1 MLYDFTK
8 FDLAGK
14 ICAVVTRWIMSAKNI
29 AIGALAV
36 FMLAVAGLTLGG
48 RHLLQGLE
56 QADATISY
64 LDLARQS
71 TQRREYQQA
80 DAYYK
85 QALSYAAT
93 TEKKRENMTLA
104 LTQYSEF
111 LRKKRNPLQ
120 NEIRAK
126 ELEQQAVA
134 LSQQTL

>member
-1 MLYDFTK
+1 
-8 FDLAGK
+8 
-14 ICAVVTRWIMSAKNI
+14 MSAKNI